1 METSVGVRG
10 SKSIITFIINFF
22 KFKDKTG
29 YKSRRN
35 TKQMNTIR

>member
-1 METSVGVRG
+1 METSLGVRG

-29 YKSRRN
+29 YK
-35 TKQMNTIR
+35 